1 MPEQFS
7 ENVHFNFFSTRHTVF
22 ISYKIKLQ
30 VLGPLMVYGF
40 IKASCAQVIAY
51 IDKLAFGRATLI
63 HTLYARCKSFLI
75 AIDPC
80 CFSRY

>member
-1 MPEQFS
+1 MY
-7 ENVHFNFFSTRHTVF
+7 
-22 ISYKIKLQ
+22 IKYKDINIVSVPIFHEEFTLQ

-40 IKASCAQVIAY
+40 LKASCAQVIAY